1 MFVHKQLESYP
12 INLKKLL
19 YDTIY
24 NTIMKNI
31 VIDTNVL
38 LSALYSNKGASYKLL
53 SMIDSGKFSVNISN
67 TLIYEYE
74 EILKLKSELE
84 VKHIDSILNYICAVG
99 KKNKI
104 FYLWRP
110 KLKDSDDDFL
120 LELAVASNSIIVTLN
135 GKDFKPASEFNIKV
149 MTPKEFLHYI
159 GEI

>member
-1 MFVHKQLESYP
+1 MKKQ
-12 INLKKLL
+12 
-19 YDTIY
+19 
-24 NTIMKNI
+24 NI

-53 SMIDSGKFSVNISN
+53 SIIDSNKFVVNIST

-74 EILKLKSELE
+74 EILKQKSKLE
-84 VKHIDSILNYICAVG
+84 FKYIDSILNYICKIG

-110 KLKDSDDDFL
+110 KLKDVDDDFL
-120 LELAVASNSIIVTLN
+120 LELAVKSGSIIVTLN
-135 GKDFKPASEFNIKV
+135 GKDFKPAKQFNLKV
-149 MTPKEFLHYI
+149 MTPKEFLQYI

>member
-1 MFVHKQLESYP
+1 MKKQ
-12 INLKKLL
+12 
-19 YDTIY
+19 
-24 NTIMKNI
+24 NI

-53 SMIDSGKFSVNISN
+53 SIIDSNKFVVNIST

-74 EILKLKSELE
+74 EILKQKLKLE
-84 VKHIDSILNYICAVG
+84 FKYIDSILNYICKIG

-110 KLKDSDDDFL
+110 KLKDVDDDFL
-120 LELAVASNSIIVTLN
+120 LELAVKSGSIIVTLN
-135 GKDFKPASEFNIKV
+135 GKDFKPAKQFNLKV
-149 MTPKEFLHYI
+149 MTPKEFLQYI

>member
-1 MFVHKQLESYP
+1 ME
-12 INLKKLL
+12 
-19 YDTIY
+19 
-24 NTIMKNI
+24 NI

-38 LSALYSNKGASYKLL
+38 LSAMYSNKGASYKLL
-53 SMIDSGKFSVNISN
+53 SIIDSDKFIVNISS

-74 EILKLKSELE
+74 EILKLKSNLE
-84 VKHIDSILNYICAVG
+84 IKYIDSILNYICAIG

-120 LELAVASNSIIVTLN
+120 LELAVKSNSIIVTLN
-135 GKDFKPASEFNIKV
+135 GKDFKPASEFNLKV
-149 MTPKEFLHYI
+149 MTPKEFLQYI

>member
-1 MFVHKQLESYP
+1 MKKQ
-12 INLKKLL
+12 
-19 YDTIY
+19 
-24 NTIMKNI
+24 NI

-53 SMIDSGKFSVNISN
+53 SIIDSEKFVVNIST

-74 EILKLKSELE
+74 EILKQKSKLE
-84 VKHIDSILNYICAVG
+84 YKYIDAILNYICKVG

-110 KLKDSDDDFL
+110 KLKDVDDDFL
-120 LELAVASNSIIVTLN
+120 LELAVKSNSIIVTLN
-135 GKDFKPASEFNIKV
+135 GKDFKPAKKFNIKV
-149 MTPKEFLHYI
+149 MTPKEFLQYI

>member
-1 MFVHKQLESYP
+1 MKKQ
-12 INLKKLL
+12 
-19 YDTIY
+19 
-24 NTIMKNI
+24 NI

-53 SMIDSGKFSVNISN
+53 SIIDSDKFVVNIST

-74 EILKLKSELE
+74 EILKQKSKLE
-84 VKHIDSILNYICAVG
+84 FKYIDSILNYICKIG

-110 KLKDSDDDFL
+110 KLKDVDDDFL
-120 LELAVASNSIIVTLN
+120 LELAVKSNSIIVTLN
-135 GKDFKPASEFNIKV
+135 GKDFKPAKQFNLKV
-149 MTPKEFLHYI
+149 MTPKEFLQYI

>member
-1 MFVHKQLESYP
+1 MKKQ
-12 INLKKLL
+12 
-19 YDTIY
+19 
-24 NTIMKNI
+24 NI

-53 SMIDSGKFSVNISN
+53 SIIDSDKFIVNIST

-74 EILKLKSELE
+74 EILKQKSKLE
-84 VKHIDSILNYICAVG
+84 FKYIDSILNYICKIG

-110 KLKDSDDDFL
+110 KLKDIDDDFL
-120 LELAVASNSIIVTLN
+120 LELAVKSNSIIVTLN
-135 GKDFKPASEFNIKV
+135 GKDFKPVKQFNLKV
-149 MTPKEFLHYI
+149 ITPKEFLKII

>member
-1 MFVHKQLESYP
+1 MKKQ
-12 INLKKLL
+12 
-19 YDTIY
+19 
-24 NTIMKNI
+24 NI

-53 SMIDSGKFSVNISN
+53 SIIDSDKFVVNIST

-74 EILKLKSELE
+74 EILKQKSKLE
-84 VKHIDSILNYICAVG
+84 FKYIDSILNYICKIG

-110 KLKDSDDDFL
+110 KLRDVDDDFL
-120 LELAVASNSIIVTLN
+120 LELAVKSDSIIVTLN
-135 GKDFKPASEFNIKV
+135 KKDFKPAKQFNLNV
-149 MTPKEFLHYI
+149 MTPKEFLQYI

>member
-1 MFVHKQLESYP
+1 MSDSYKQVYILNK
-12 INLKKLL
+12 IL
-19 YDTIY
+19 YDTVY
-24 NTIMKNI
+24 NTNMNNKINI

-38 LSALYSNKGASYKLL
+38 LSAIYSNKGASYKLL
-53 SMIDSGKFSVNISN
+53 SMIDSDKFIVNIST

-74 EILKLKSELE
+74 EILKLKSKLE
-84 VKHIDSILNYICAVG
+84 IKYVESILDYICSVG

-120 LELAVASNSIIVTLN
+120 LELAVKSNSIIVTLN
-135 GKDFKPASEFNIKV
+135 GKDFKPASEFNLKV
-149 MTPKEFLHYI
+149 MTPKEFLQYI

>member
-1 MFVHKQLESYP
+1 MKKQ
-12 INLKKLL
+12 
-19 YDTIY
+19 
-24 NTIMKNI
+24 NI

-53 SMIDSGKFSVNISN
+53 SIIDSDKFVVNIST

-74 EILKLKSELE
+74 EILKQKSKLE
-84 VKHIDSILNYICAVG
+84 FKYIDSILNYICKIG

-110 KLKDSDDDFL
+110 KLKDVDDDFL
-120 LELAVASNSIIVTLN
+120 LELAVKSDSIIVTLN
-135 GKDFKPASEFNIKV
+135 KKDFKPAKQFNLKV
-149 MTPKEFLHYI
+149 MTPKEFLQYI

>member
-1 MFVHKQLESYP
+1 
-12 INLKKLL
+12 
-19 YDTIY
+19 
-24 NTIMKNI
+24 MKNI

-53 SMIDSGKFSVNISN
+53 SIIDSDKISVNISN

-74 EILKLKSELE
+74 EILKLKSNLDE
-84 VKHIDSILNYICAVG
+84 KYIDSILNYICFIG
-99 KKNKI
+99 KKNSI

-110 KLKDSDDDFL
+110 KLKNTDDDFL

-149 MTPKEFLHYI
+149 MTPKEFLIYI
-159 GEI
+159 GEL